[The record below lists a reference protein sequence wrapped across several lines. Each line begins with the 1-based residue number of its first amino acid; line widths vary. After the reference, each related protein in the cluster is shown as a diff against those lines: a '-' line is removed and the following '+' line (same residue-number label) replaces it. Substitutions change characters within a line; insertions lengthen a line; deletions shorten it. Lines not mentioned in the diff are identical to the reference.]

1 MIVYIIIIVSRPRPG
16 PCNMMTITIT
26 INHFLPPLLPLLS
39 FLPLGDN
46 NYPLVGCFAS
56 GDSSGEGEGVR
67 LEWRGEERGRDVADR
82 RCSRHPLASGP
93 AANPSQS
100 RRAQRSLIKRAPVS
114 VIGQKSGLPPP
125 PLRCLLRSMGV

>member
-16 PCNMMTITIT
+16 PCN
-26 INHFLPPLLPLLS
+26 NDDNNNNNKPLLTSLLPS